1 MLTGKSK
8 DATLPLRER
17 AFLSCEGVR
26 RVAEVGRE
34 AAMTETARPILDA
47 VPVPLVLIGGDERVV
62 HANAPASALFARSIE
77 GRHYVTAL
85 RAPAVLDCIE
95 PVILGRQE
103 KAESRFLTS
112 DGGREAMWRVTATPV
127 PLAGRRG
134 VLVTL
139 EDTTALQEAGQ
150 IRRDFVANVSHEL
163 RTPLTAL
170 MGFIETL
177 RGAARDDP
185 AARDRFLGI
194 MEREAGRMN
203 RLVHDLLSLSRVEAE
218 ERLRPTD
225 PVDLAAVL
233 RSVVLSLRPLADGAR
248 VTVTVHGLDAP
259 RIVPGDADQLAQV
272 FTNLVENAVKYSGKG
287 ATVAVTL
294 AEPAHD
300 PNIRG
305 TAVAAVVADTGEGIA
320 AVHIP
325 RLTERFYRV
334 DSHRS
339 REKGGTGLGLA
350 IVKHIVNR
358 HRGRLKIESRL
369 GEGSRFTVILP
380 AG

>member
-1 MLTGKSK
+1 
-8 DATLPLRER
+8 
-17 AFLSCEGVR
+17 
-26 RVAEVGRE
+26 
-34 AAMTETARPILDA
+34 MTETARPILDA

-62 HANAPASALFARSIE
+62 HANAPAAALFARSIE

-95 PVILGRQE
+95 PVILGRQDR
-103 KAESRFLTS
+103 AEGRLLTS
-112 DGGREAMWRVTATPV
+112 EGAREATWRVTATPV

-134 VLVTL
+134 VLVTF
-139 EDTTALQEAGQ
+139 EDSTAMQEAGQ

-233 RSVVLSLRPLADGAR
+233 RSVILSLRPLADEAR
-248 VTVTVHGLDAP
+248 VTLNVQGLDGP

-272 FTNLVENAVKYSGKG
+272 FTNLVENAVKYSGRG
-287 ATVAVTL
+287 ATVTVSLGTPEDDPTIRGPAVT
-294 AEPAHD
+294 
-300 PNIRG
+300 
-305 TAVAAVVADTGEGIA
+305 AVVADTGEGIA

-358 HRGRLKIESRL
+358 HRGRLKIESRV

-380 AG
+380 VG